1 MADLSTEQMP
11 PRPLPS
17 SEVDELRFHRL
28 PSGLLNEINLAFF
41 LAWYDVRHRYARS
54 VIGPFWITLQT
65 GIFAACIGFV
75 FSEIS
80 HVPVQEFLPYFAV
93 SFVMWNFLAGAT
105 NNATTALLS
114 AGGFIKDRGLPA
126 YVFFLQCFFRHL
138 LFLAHNAAVPLALF
152 LVFGGASLS
161 GAILAIPGLLVFA
174 GIVLCV
180 CLISGALATRFRDVQ
195 PLVESVVNLAF
206 LASPIMWK
214 PHLLEGR
221 QYLLNF
227 NPVVHLLAIWRAPLL
242 GEPYPWE
249 SLAISV
255 GLLAATAVGAA
266 YAVRRLR
273 RAAFWI

>member
-1 MADLSTEQMP
+1 MTEFAP
-11 PRPLPS
+11 SAEPARPLGT
-17 SEVDELRFHRL
+17 DELRDKRFHRL
-28 PSGLLNEINLAFF
+28 PAGVVNQISLAYF

-65 GIFAACIGFV
+65 AIFVGCIGFV

-80 HVPVQEFLPYFAV
+80 QVSVQDFLPYFSV

-126 YVFFLQCFFRHL
+126 YVFFVQCFFRHL
-138 LFLAHNAAVPLALF
+138 LFLAHNAVVPLALF
-152 LVFGGASLS
+152 LVLGGASLT
-161 GAILAIPGLLVFA
+161 GAILAIPGFVIFA

-180 CLISGALATRFRDVQ
+180 SLIAGALATRFRDVQ

-214 PHLLEGR
+214 PDLLASR
-221 QYLLNF
+221 PYLLHF

-242 GEPYPWE
+242 GEAYPFD
-249 SLAISV
+249 SLAISIV
-255 GLLAATAVGAA
+255 ILVATGFAAVF
-266 YAVRRLR
+266 AVRRLR